1 MVQKVL
7 KYKIWNEIPLFYL
20 LPLFICS
27 YFSVG
32 FHHFDEHFQILEYA
46 NYKMGYSSAS
56 DLPWEFEAK
65 IRPTLQPWITVFLWK
80 ISNLIFEFNP
90 FQFAFFLRFLTAV
103 MSIVALVGIRRS
115 LLDSMDDISIKWYYR
130 FSFLLWFMPF
140 VMVRYSSE
148 TWSALFFGMAYSLI
162 LKGKS
167 NLINYFLVG
176 FLFSISFWFR
186 FQIAFM
192 IFGLGLWLIF
202 IKKEDFKHLV
212 CMFFGFIALSLIFIY
227 LDTVFYNQLVFTPFN
242 YFKET
247 ILISSKN
254 FGSYGVW
261 YYPLMFSLHLV
272 PPISIII
279 LLFSL
284 KYFYQNPKSS
294 LTWISISFVLPH
306 FIISH
311 KEIRFLFPLFV
322 FLPLI
327 LSSFQ
332 NNFSFLI
339 QKFKITYQILIILN
353 CVLLGFIMFKPADIM
368 IFNFKQLSDNGRFNN
383 HVYLKSDLRTKIFP
397 GLVMNYYKTFSI
409 DSTKANYII
418 DNSSKIKVN
427 TPFLIDNN
435 YYKGFFLTKM
445 GDDFEEY
452 TIKKNKAKD

>member
-56 DLPWEFEAK
+56 DLPWEFGEK
-65 IRPTLQPWITVFLWK
+65 IRPTLQPWITVLFWK
-80 ISNLIFEFNP
+80 ISNLFFEFNP

-103 MSIVALVGIRRS
+103 LSVVALVGIRHTF
-115 LLDSMDDISIKWYYR
+115 IHTVAPQNVNWYYR

-148 TWSALFFGMAYSLI
+148 TWSALFFVFGLI
-162 LKGKS
+162 VTFSKPK
-167 NLINYFLVG
+167 IWKYFLAG
-176 FLFSISFWFR
+176 LFFASSFWFR

-202 IKKEDFKHLV
+202 IKKEDFKYLV
-212 CMFFGFIALSLIFIY
+212 CMFFGFMTLSLLFIY
-227 LDTVFYNQLVFTPFN
+227 LDTIFYNQLVFTPFN

-254 FGSYGVW
+254 FGSYGAW

-279 LLFSL
+279 LFFIL

-339 QKFKITYQILIILN
+339 QKFKITYQIIIILN
-353 CVLLGFIMFKPADIM
+353 CVLLVFIMFKPADIR

-383 HVYLKSDLRTKIFP
+383 YVYLKSDLKTKIFP